1 MTAPDIA
8 AELAELRNRVDALES
23 REQIQILRNRFHDH
37 VNANRWAEIADL
49 FTHDAQLDYSYLGQ
63 ASGRAEIGG
72 FFGDMP
78 ARLPVDGGL
87 PFVRQFVHG
96 HSVTTDGDTG
106 TGASWLL
113 ATPIYDGQSF
123 LFCGRFTDTYRRVDG
138 SWLFAAV
145 VLEISYSVP
154 LAEGWA
160 GADRH
165 RMSLGRR

>member
-1 MTAPDIA
+1 MTGADIA
-8 AELAELRNRVDALES
+8 AELAQLRRRVEDLES
-23 REQIQILRNRFHDH
+23 REQIQMLRNRFHDH
-37 VNANRWAEIADL
+37 VNTNRWAEIADL
-49 FTHDAQLDYSYLGQ
+49 FAEDAELDYDYLGQ

-72 FFGDMP
+72 FFGGMP
-78 ARLPVDGGL
+78 ARLPVDGGP

-96 HSVTTDGDTG
+96 HSVTVDGDTG
-106 TGASWLL
+106 TGESWLL

-123 LFCGRFTDTYRRVDG
+123 LFCGRFADTYRRVDG

-145 VLEISYSVP
+145 ALEISYSVP

-160 GADRH
+160 GLDRH